1 SEQRAV
7 PSLVTISITGPSRH
21 LLRCGA
27 QRTLW
32 YSMLQHAPFS
42 APNLVGITE
51 GFECPSRPLTMSRAA
66 LAAMMSILVLAA
78 GCGMRGRQAA
88 APAVNQPRPH
98 STATLQILEPLPGS
112 VITNTK
118 LRVRLALNGG
128 RIIQ

>member
-1 SEQRAV
+1 
-7 PSLVTISITGPSRH
+7 
-21 LLRCGA
+21 
-27 QRTLW
+27 
-32 YSMLQHAPFS
+32 MLQDATFS

-98 STATLQILEPLPGS
+98 STATLQILEVLPVY
-112 VITNTK
+112 VITNTN
-118 LRVRLALNGG
+118 VRARPAVN
-128 RIIQ
+128 RRRNIQDVS